1 MTPTLYTVFA
11 APGGGGG
18 VTTSEVYSISN
29 PLDSA
34 EQDVGEGTMYLDS
47 SDLELMHDDADWRDG
62 VDHANSEQI
71 VAIVFPSVTIAS
83 GAMVTAAQVMFLVDE
98 VRPGQSEV
106 DVTINIYG
114 ELSGNPAA
122 PSATANDVSD
132 RTPTAASVC

>member
-1 MTPTLYTVFA
+1 MTPTLYTIFA

-47 SDLELMHDDADWRDG
+47 SDLELMHDGAD
-62 VDHANSEQI
+62 SEQI

-98 VRPGQSEV
+98 VRTGQSEV
-106 DVTINIYG
+106 DVTINII
-114 ELSGNPAA
+114 LR
-122 PSATANDVSD
+122 
-132 RTPTAASVC
+132 RTQRQPIRA

>member
-47 SDLELMHDDADWRDG
+47 SDLELMHDGAD
-62 VDHANSEQI
+62 SEQI

-98 VRPGQSEV
+98 VRPDQSDV

-122 PSATANDVSD
+122 PSTTANDASD